1 MMRGRTSLSAVA
13 RNLINIEGVS
23 KAFDIRPLLED
34 VSLGIAEGERIG
46 IVGRNGGGKSTLL
59 KILADVEPADSGRVT
74 RANWARIGMLQQSDS
89 APASA
94 TVRDVVLGS
103 KKTHEWASDAGVRA
117 IFAGLFGAHSN
128 EMLDRPYASLSGG
141 EKRRVGIAK
150 LLIDPLDLVLLDEP
164 TNHLDIE
171 GVSWLAAHI
180 RKRRD
185 LAVVVITHDRWFLD
199 EVSDKI
205 WEVVNGKV
213 EEYEG
218 GYSAFVLSKAERA
231 RQQAAE
237 DARRNNLIRKE
248 LAWLRRGAPAR
259 TSKPKFR
266 VDAANQLIAQEPA
279 PRNSAEL
286 LNFAANRLGSMVYE
300 IHHARLAIGETTLI
314 DSLNWNIAPGD
325 RIGIVGFNGSGKT
338 TLMRALAGEYRF
350 AAGKMQVGV
359 TVKRAFLSQHL
370 EELDPSWRV
379 LEAVE
384 RVALHVEL
392 GGGRELTASQLC
404 ERLGFDFGGQQRL
417 IRDLSGGEKRRL
429 QLTRLLMTSPNVL
442 LMDEPTNDF
451 DVETL
456 AALEDLLDS
465 FAGVLLVI
473 SHDRYF
479 LERTCDRFVG
489 LLGDEELRDLPRGV
503 DEYLER
509 RELMAT
515 KDQIEPKKNIS
526 SAAQERLIKKELARL
541 EKQIEKITMEEAEL
555 RREESESAFD
565 HEALLEIAQKLELVV
580 SRRQQLESEWLELS
594 EQISG

>member
-1 MMRGRTSLSAVA
+1 
-13 RNLINIEGVS
+13 
-23 KAFDIRPLLED
+23 
-34 VSLGIAEGERIG
+34 
-46 IVGRNGGGKSTLL
+46 
-59 KILADVEPADSGRVT
+59 
-74 RANWARIGMLQQSDS
+74 LQQAD
-89 APASA
+89 ASSPGS
-94 TVRDVVLGS
+94 VRDFVVGS
-103 KKTHEWASDAGVRA
+103 KKTHEWASDAGVRD
-117 IFAGLFGAHSN
+117 IFAGLFGGFSS
-128 EMLDRPYASLSGG
+128 EILDRAYNSLSGG
-141 EKRRVGIAK
+141 EKRRVGLAK
-150 LLIDPLDLVLLDEP
+150 LLIEPLDLILLDEP

-171 GVSWLAAHI
+171 GVSWLTKHL
-180 RKRRD
+180 RKRRE
-185 LAVVVITHDRWFLD
+185 LAVIVVTHDRWFLD
-199 EVSDKI
+199 EIADEI
-205 WEVVNGKV
+205 WEVVVGEV
-213 EEYEG
+213 LQYEG
-218 GYSAFVLSKAERA
+218 GYSAYVLSKAERA

-266 VDAANQLIAQEPA
+266 VDAANQLISNEPP
-279 PRNSAEL
+279 PRDSSEL
-286 LNFAANRLGSMVYE
+286 LNFATNRLGTMVLE
-300 IHHARLAIGETTLI
+300 IHHARLTIGESTLI

-325 RIGIVGFNGSGKT
+325 RIGIIGFNGSGKT

-350 AAGKMQVGV
+350 SAGKMQVGV

-404 ERLGFDFGGQQRL
+404 ERLGFDFGGQQRM

-442 LMDEPTNDF
+442 LLDEPTNDF

-465 FAGVLLVI
+465 FAGVLIVI

-479 LERTCDRFVG
+479 LERTCDRFFG
-489 LLGDEELRDLPRGV
+489 LLGDQELRDLPRGI

-509 RELMAT
+509 REDIFSKIIVT
-515 KDQIEPKKNIS
+515 EKSSIS
-526 SAAQERLIKKELARL
+526 SAAQERLIKKEIAKL
-541 EKQIEKITMEEAEL
+541 EKQIERVTLEEEAL
-555 RREESESAFD
+555 RKEEVEASFD
-565 HEALLEIAQKLELVV
+565 HQALIEIGKKLEEVV
-580 SRRQQLESEWLELS
+580 SKRKKLESEWLELS
-594 EQISG
+594 EQISK

>member
-1 MMRGRTSLSAVA
+1 MPRNLLSAEK
-13 RNLINIEGVS
+13 IS
-23 KAFDIRPLLED
+23 KAFDEVLLD
-34 VSLGIAEGERIG
+34 HVSIGVAEGERIG

-59 KILADVEPADSGRVT
+59 KVLAGVESPDSGEVT
-74 RANWARIGMLQQSDS
+74 RANWARFGLLNQADS
-89 APASA
+89 SYPGS
-94 TVRDVVLGS
+94 VRDFVIGN
-103 KKTHEWASDAGVRA
+103 KKTHEWASDAGVRE
-117 IFAGLFGAHSN
+117 IFNGLFGSSSN
-128 EMLDRPYASLSGG
+128 EVLDRAYNSLSGG
-141 EKRRVGIAK
+141 EKRRVGLAK
-150 LLIDPLDLVLLDEP
+150 LLIEPLDLILLDEP

-171 GVSWLAAHI
+171 GVAWLAAHL
-180 RKRRD
+180 RKRRE
-185 LAVVVITHDRWFLD
+185 LAVLVVTHDRWFLD
-199 EVSDKI
+199 EIADEI
-205 WEVVNGKV
+205 WEVVKGQV
-213 EEYEG
+213 LQYEG

-231 RQQAAE
+231 RQQSAE

-266 VDAANQLIAQEPA
+266 VDAANQLIAKEPL
-279 PRNSAEL
+279 PRDNAEL
-286 LNFAANRLGSMVYE
+286 LNFATNRLGNMVLE
-300 IHHARLAIGETTLI
+300 IHHAKLAIGESTLI
-314 DSLNWNIAPGD
+314 ESLDWNIAPSD
-325 RIGIVGFNGSGKT
+325 RIAIIGFNGSGKT

-384 RVALHVEL
+384 RVALQVEL

-442 LMDEPTNDF
+442 LLDEPTNDF

-465 FAGVLLVI
+465 FAGVLIVI

-479 LERTCDRFVG
+479 LERTCDRFYG
-489 LLGDEELRDLPRGV
+489 LLGDQNLRDLPRGI
-503 DEYLER
+503 DEYLEL
-509 RELMAT
+509 REE
-515 KDQIEPKKNIS
+515 IVS
-526 SAAQERLIKKELARL
+526 SNTHVVSKVIGDAAKVRLIKKEMAKL
-541 EKQIEKITMEEAEL
+541 EKQIEKLTTEIETLRKDELEA
-555 RREESESAFD
+555 AFD
-565 HEALLEIAQKLELVV
+565 HQKLLFIGESLEEIVSRKEALEVQ
-580 SRRQQLESEWLELS
+580 WLELS
-594 EQISG
+594 EKIR